1 MFYSFRCS
9 GYAQI
14 HISVLDV
21 NDNAPQFGP
30 TLGLVTLPENSPE
43 NTIVFAKEARDRDS
57 GLNGRVNYRLVKVSY
72 RVIFL
77 LIRRVTASITSL
89 SK

>member
-1 MFYSFRCS
+1 MFVYNVRRHIRKGFNPNMFCA
-9 GYAQI
+9 GYCQI
-14 HISVLDV
+14 HMRVVDV

-57 GLNGRVNYRLVKVSY
+57 GLNGKVNYRLVKVSL
-72 RVIFL
+72 VN
-77 LIRRVTASITSL
+77 
-89 SK
+89 

>member
-1 MFYSFRCS
+1 M
-9 GYAQI
+9 
-14 HISVLDV
+14 LDV

-57 GLNGRVNYRLVKVSY
+57 GPNGRVNYRLVKVSY
-72 RVIFL
+72 RVNNRLVKVSYRVNYCRIK
-77 LIRRVTASITSL
+77 VTASIIFL